1 MKTNKNQVEYLEP
14 LNSKITT
21 NQRKEFFDN
30 VAFIL
35 KEDNTFQLAKILY
48 SSKEIDDFTRYLDK
62 MLEKRI
68 KEIKSED
75 FMLPQT
81 SPAEYHK
88 KAKTITIKKERSGK
102 EYKVRIVKRS
112 EIPNFH
118 AYVHTP
124 ENVALQKDASI
135 LQNTAK
141 FILASNDNLSKRV
154 LCACYVDGTSKS
166 FVNKRFWEGY
176 GSGFILQ
183 VPNNKQYVGAGS
195 DMESTAKDRNHL
207 LSVYYNKNDL
217 INHGQSVPKG
227 TKTSDLKGIISYNIK
242 NILNISDDEYIKRM
256 DKIKNTLGDE
266 ILSLERMS
274 VIDSEMADAYKQF
287 LERRIEKDADF
298 NSAILR
304 DDYAWNEILISE
316 PKIADIYT
324 THLDRLP
331 DELLELAANPENDFI
346 IVLMYE

>member
-1 MKTNKNQVEYLEP
+1 M
-14 LNSKITT
+14 
-21 NQRKEFFDN
+21 
-30 VAFIL
+30 
-35 KEDNTFQLAKILY
+35 
-48 SSKEIDDFTRYLDK
+48 
-62 MLEKRI
+62 
-68 KEIKSED
+68 
-75 FMLPQT
+75 
-81 SPAEYHK
+81 
-88 KAKTITIKKERSGK
+88 
-102 EYKVRIVKRS
+102 
-112 EIPNFH
+112 
-118 AYVHTP
+118 
-124 ENVALQKDASI
+124 
-135 LQNTAK
+135 
-141 FILASNDNLSKRV
+141 
-154 LCACYVDGTSKS
+154 
-166 FVNKRFWEGY
+166 
-176 GSGFILQ
+176 
-183 VPNNKQYVGAGS
+183 
-195 DMESTAKDRNHL
+195 
-207 LSVYYNKNDL
+207 
-217 INHGQSVPKG
+217 QSVPKG

-331 DELLELAANPENDFI
+331 DELLELAANPENDFV